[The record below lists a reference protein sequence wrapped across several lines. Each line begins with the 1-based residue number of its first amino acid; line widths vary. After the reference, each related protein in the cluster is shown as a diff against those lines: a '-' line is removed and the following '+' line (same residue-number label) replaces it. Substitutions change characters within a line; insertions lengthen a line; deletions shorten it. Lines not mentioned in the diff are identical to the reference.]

1 MMAPNTARAER
12 RGGGART
19 VYVNARL
26 LDPASGLDAPGSL
39 IVEDGHIASLRPGD
53 KVTAH
58 ADAEIID
65 CGGHL
70 LAPGLIDAQVFA
82 GEPGFEH
89 RETLGSASRAA
100 AAGGVTSIVCRPDT
114 DPIIDEAALVDYF
127 ARRARDTAIVNAYPM
142 ATLTQGQAGRQM
154 TEIGLLREAGAVAF
168 TDGMTPVASAR
179 VMRQALTYARN
190 FDALVVARP
199 MDLDLV
205 AGGVMNEGEISTR
218 LGLPGAP
225 SAAEVIMIE
234 RDMRLVELTGGR
246 YHAAQIS
253 ASASLEVIASAK
265 ARGLDITCG
274 VSINN
279 LVLNENDIGP
289 YRTFFKLVP
298 PLRAEDERR
307 AMAAGIQSGDIDIIV
322 SDHDPQDADTKRHPF
337 VEAAYGAV
345 GLETLLP
352 AALSLYHNEEVDLLP
367 LFAALTVNPAGIFGL
382 DGGALRQGAPADLVL
397 IDLSS
402 PWRVELDALA
412 SKCKNTPFEDK
423 NMQGR
428 ALMTIVGGQTV
439 FTRKG
444 W

>member
-1 MMAPNTARAER
+1 VIARSVER
-12 RGGGART
+12 RASSRRT
-19 VYVNARL
+19 AFVNARL
-26 LDPASGLDAPGSL
+26 LDPACGLDAPGGL
-39 IVEDGHIASLRPGD
+39 VVEGGRIVQVRPGD
-53 KVTAH
+53 SAGAF

-70 LAPGLIDAQVFA
+70 LAPGLVDTQVFS

-100 AAGGVTSIVCRPDT
+100 AAGGVTTLVCRPDT
-114 DPIIDEAALVDYF
+114 DPVIDDAALVDYF

-142 ATLTQGQAGRQM
+142 AALTHGLRGEQM
-154 TEIGLLREAGAVAF
+154 TEIGLLAEAGAVAF
-168 TDGMTPVASAR
+168 TDGASPVASAR
-179 VMRQALTYARN
+179 VMRRALTYARN

-199 MDLDLV
+199 MDLDLA
-205 AGGVMNEGEISTR
+205 AGGVMNEGEISAR

-225 SAAEVIMIE
+225 VAAETIMVE
-234 RDMRLVELTGGR
+234 RDMRLAELTGAR

-253 ASASLEVIASAK
+253 AGASLEVIRRAK
-265 ARGLDITCG
+265 ANGLAVTAG

-289 YRTFFKLVP
+289 YRTFFKLRP
-298 PLRAEDERR
+298 PLRSEDDRR
-307 AMAAGIQSGDIDIIV
+307 AMVDGIASGAIDVIV

-337 VEAAYGAV
+337 IEAAFGAV

-352 AALSLYHNEEVDLLP
+352 AALSLHLNEEIGLLP
-367 LFAALTVNPAGIFGL
+367 LFAAMTCNPARIFGL
-382 DGGALRQGAPADLVL
+382 DGGTIAEGAPADLVL
-397 IDLSS
+397 VDLKT
-402 PWRVELDALA
+402 PWVVELDGLT
-412 SKCKNTPFEDK
+412 SKCKNTPFEARTL
-423 NMQGR
+423 QGR
-428 ALMTIVGGQTV
+428 ALMTMVGGRTV